1 MSYLHFIGLSFTHNG
16 NRMPKQLSLVKSNIA
31 KGFKKD
37 FDDAFIEESDCK
49 SLKLDSCIA
58 FIKFYICD
66 MY

>member
-1 MSYLHFIGLSFTHNG
+1 MSYLHLIGLSFTHNG
-16 NRMPKQLSLVKSNIA
+16 HRIPKQWSLVKSNIA
-31 KGFKKD
+31 KGFKKY